1 MPTLEQKLA
10 DLQAKQ
16 QRIKDKI
23 RKQDAAQ
30 KIVVGGAVIAHAKK
44 NRMAALQL
52 IELLEGI
59 EREADKKRVTGLI
72 EELKAGRVK
81 GGSAGKSEPSKAQD
95 APVRTD
101 FNGEII

>member
-44 NRMAALQL
+44 NPKAALQL

-59 EREADKKRVTGLI
+59 SRDADKKRVAGLI
-72 EELKAGRVK
+72 EELRAGQAKVS
-81 GGSAGKSEPSKAQD
+81 SAGKSEPSEAQD
-95 APVRTD
+95 APARTD
-101 FNGEII
+101 FRDLR